1 MVPAQTSIVPFY
13 LAVAPPDIAAVKFAF
28 ESYEG
33 VGIVR
38 TLDRSAA
45 VVVVMVVPDCV
56 AAADHIVAWLEGAF
70 GVRRVAAP
78 PEAADDPLLREA

>member
-1 MVPAQTSIVPFY
+1 MGPPHTSIVPFY

-45 VVVVMVVPDCV
+45 IVVVMVVPDFV
-56 AAADHIVAWLEGAF
+56 AAAGQIVAWLEGAF
-70 GVRRVAAP
+70 GVRRVTAP